1 MWVVICVRKMY
12 FKPYER
18 IITRRPYLRFCHKDY
33 FFAQACLHMCL
44 CVSVFV
50 SLCVYVCVL
59 CVCVVCMY
67 CVSLGCVCV
76 MCVNEKEK
84 ENAPYI
90 SITELCV
97 CGLFVVVV
105 LVCLY
110 SDSGVYT
117 VLSLTQHFIFT
128 YQFAHSS
135 VIRVFAMSRVL
146 LCHS

>member
-1 MWVVICVRKMY
+1 
-12 FKPYER
+12 
-18 IITRRPYLRFCHKDY
+18 
-33 FFAQACLHMCL
+33 
-44 CVSVFV
+44 
-50 SLCVYVCVL
+50 
-59 CVCVVCMY
+59 MY

-110 SDSGVYT
+110 SDSGYIDSDSGVYT
-117 VLSLTQHFIFT
+117 ALSLTQHFIFT